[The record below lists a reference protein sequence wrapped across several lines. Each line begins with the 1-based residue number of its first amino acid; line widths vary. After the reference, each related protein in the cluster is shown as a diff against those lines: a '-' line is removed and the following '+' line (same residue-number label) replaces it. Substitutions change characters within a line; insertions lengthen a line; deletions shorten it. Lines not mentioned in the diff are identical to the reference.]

1 MPVTV
6 SREASGGDTG
16 LVDDAQE
23 SPTRPRPAGAVTSQR
38 RRPRH
43 WGEIAIFVGPA
54 LVVFSAF
61 VILPVALAGYVSFF
75 NWDGGGDLG
84 SFVGFD
90 NYTRVLQ
97 DDIFI
102 SAMKNNAFIVVMSLV
117 IQGPLALGIA
127 LLMNR
132 KLRFRAGFRT
142 MIFVPY
148 VLSEVVAGAMW
159 RLILDQRGLL
169 NSLLVQWGV
178 FDTPQEAVGWLS
190 ETNLVMWTMIFVL
203 TWKYVGLAIILF
215 LAGLQ
220 GVPDDLVEAA
230 QIDGASWWQ
239 VQRRITI
246 PLLGPTIRVW
256 MFLSIIG
263 SIQLFDMARLLTN
276 NGAPFDTTFTMAMFV
291 IDRAVTGRQYG
302 YATAAAVILFA
313 ISMAAALLFMRFV
326 MRRDNE
332 PEGKGA
338 V

>member
-1 MPVTV
+1 MT
-6 SREASGGDTG
+6 SRREASGGETG
-16 LVDDAQE
+16 LVDGAQA
-23 SPTRPRPAGAVTSQR
+23 SSARLVPASAGSTKKVR
-38 RRPRH
+38 KPRH

-54 LVVFSAF
+54 LVVFFTF
-61 VILPVALAGYVSFF
+61 VILPVILACYVSFF

-84 SFVGFD
+84 KFVGFD
-90 NYTRVLQ
+90 NYTKVLQ
-97 DDIFI
+97 DAVFLH
-102 SAMKNNAFIVVMSLV
+102 AMRNNAFIVVASLLM
-117 IQGPLALGIA
+117 QGPLALGIA

-148 VLSEVVAGAMW
+148 VVSEVIAGAMW
-159 RLILDQRGLL
+159 RLILDQRGIL
-169 NSLLVQWGV
+169 NSLLVQLHI
-178 FDTPQEAVGWLS
+178 FDSPRDAIGWLS
-190 ETNLVMWTMIFVL
+190 DTKLVMWTLMFVL

-220 GVPDDLVEAA
+220 SVNDDLLEAA

-256 MFLSIIG
+256 AFLSMIG
-263 SIQLFDMARLLTN
+263 AIQLFDMAKLLTN
-276 NGAPFDTTFTMAMFV
+276 NGAPFQSSYTMAMFV
-291 IDRAVTGRQYG
+291 IDRAVRNRQYG
-302 YATAAAVILFA
+302 YGTAAAVVLFA
-313 ISMAAALLFMRFV
+313 VSMTVALLFMRFV

-332 PEGKGA
+332 TEGSA

>member
-6 SREASGGDTG
+6 SREASGGSTDLVGGAQAPSTG
-16 LVDDAQE
+16 RLPANVV
-23 SPTRPRPAGAVTSQR
+23 SPQK

-43 WGEIAIFVGPA
+43 WREIAIFVSPA
-54 LVVFSAF
+54 LLVFSAF
-61 VILPVALAGYVSFF
+61 VILPVVLAGYVSFF

-84 SFVGFD
+84 DFVGFD
-90 NYTRVLQ
+90 NYTKVLE
-97 DDIFI
+97 DAVFI
-102 SAMKNNAFIVVMSLV
+102 SAMKNNAFIVVMSLL
-117 IQGPLALGIA
+117 IQGPAALGIA

-159 RLILDQRGLL
+159 RLILDQRGIL
-169 NSLLVQWGV
+169 NSLLIQLGV
-178 FDTPQEAVGWLS
+178 FDSPQDAIGWLS
-190 ETNLVMWTMIFVL
+190 DTTLVMWTMVFVL

-220 GVPDDLVEAA
+220 GVPEDLLEAA

-263 SIQLFDMARLLTN
+263 AIQLFDMARLLTN
-276 NGAPFDTTFTMAMFV
+276 NGAPFDSPFTMAMFV
-291 IDRAVTGRQYG
+291 IDRAVTNRQYG
-302 YATAAAVILFA
+302 YATAAAVVLFA

-326 MRRDNE
+326 MRRDNQ

-338 V
+338 L

>member
-1 MPVTV
+1 MA
-6 SREASGGDTG
+6 SREASGGSTDIVG
-16 LVDDAQE
+16 GAQAP
-23 SPTRPRPAGAVTSQR
+23 PTMSRPASAVTTPR
-38 RRPRH
+38 RTPRR
-43 WGEIAIFVGPA
+43 WREIAVFVGPA

-61 VILPVALAGYVSFF
+61 VIVPVVLAGYVSFF
-75 NWDGGGDLG
+75 TWDGGGDLG
-84 SFVGFD
+84 SFVGLD
-90 NYTRVLQ
+90 NYIKVLQ
-97 DDIFI
+97 DTVFI
-102 SAMKNNAFIVVMSLV
+102 GAMKNNAFVVVMSLLL
-117 IQGPLALGIA
+117 QGPVALAIA

-132 KLRFRAGFRT
+132 KLRFRAGFRA

-159 RLILDQRGLL
+159 RLIFDQRGIL
-169 NSLLVQWGV
+169 NSLMVQWGI
-178 FDTPQEAVGWLS
+178 FDTPQDAIGWLS
-190 ETNLVMWTMIFVL
+190 STTLAMWTVVFVL
-203 TWKYVGLAIILF
+203 TWKYMGLAIILF

-220 GVPDDLVEAA
+220 GVPEDLVEAA

-291 IDRAVTGRQYG
+291 IDRAVTNRQYG
-302 YATAAAVILFA
+302 YATAAAVVLFV
-313 ISMAAALLFMRFV
+313 ISMAAALVFMRFV

-332 PEGKGA
+332 TVGKGA

>member
-1 MPVTV
+1 MTV
-6 SREASGGDTG
+6 SREASGGKTD
-16 LVDDAQE
+16 LVDGAQAP
-23 SPTRPRPAGAVTSQR
+23 SAGRPPASADTSQT

-43 WGEIAIFVGPA
+43 WREISIFISPA
-54 LVVFSAF
+54 LIIFSAF
-61 VILPVALAGYVSFF
+61 VILPVVLAGYVSFF

-97 DDIFI
+97 DDVFQ
-102 SAMKNNAFIVVMSLV
+102 SAMKNNAFIVVMSLL

-159 RLILDQRGLL
+159 RLILDQRGML
-169 NSLLVQWGV
+169 NSLLVQLGV
-178 FDTPQEAVGWLS
+178 FEKPQDAIGWLS
-190 ETNLVMWTMIFVL
+190 NTNLVMWTMIFVL
-203 TWKYVGLAIILF
+203 TWKYLGLAIILF

-220 GVPDDLVEAA
+220 GVPEDLLEAA
-230 QIDGASWWQ
+230 SIDGASWWQ

-276 NGAPFDTTFTMAMFV
+276 NGAPFDSTFTMAMFV
-291 IDRAVTGRQYG
+291 IDRAVTNRQYG
-302 YATAAAVILFA
+302 YATAAAVVLFA

-338 V
+338 L

>member
-1 MPVTV
+1 MPVV
-6 SREASGGDTG
+6 
-16 LVDDAQE
+16 
-23 SPTRPRPAGAVTSQR
+23 
-38 RRPRH
+38 
-43 WGEIAIFVGPA
+43 
-54 LVVFSAF
+54 
-61 VILPVALAGYVSFF
+61 LAGYVSFF

-84 SFVGFD
+84 NFVGFD
-90 NYTRVLQ
+90 NYTRVL
-97 DDIFI
+97 DDGVFI
-102 SAMKNNAFIVVMSLV
+102 SSMKNNAFIVVMSLV
-117 IQGPLALGIA
+117 IQGPFALGIA

-159 RLILDQRGLL
+159 RLILDQRGIL
-169 NSLLVQWGV
+169 NSLMIQWGI
-178 FDTPQEAVGWLS
+178 FDTPADAIGWLS
-190 ETNLVMWTMIFVL
+190 DQKLVMWVMIFVL

-220 GVPDDLVEAA
+220 GVPEDLLEAA

-313 ISMAAALLFMRFV
+313 ISLTAALLFMRFV

-332 PEGKGA
+332 TAEKGA